1 MYDVEIK
8 VFFYL
13 QASDDELIW
22 VQRIVIFFVG
32 ATATVISIFVP
43 IIYGLFILAADIV
56 FVIVLPP
63 LTCALFF
70 KFSNTYGALCGYIVG
85 CICRIGAGEYFLSFD
100 GFIQYPW
107 YNAEV
112 GQTFPFRTFAMLLSL
127 VTILLVSLLTNILF
141 EKNILPKYVDFLG
154 ICKRNINIASANGD
168 SFSANAVSTSGDTSY
183 HQEVDLS
190 HEKDEPEICT
200 RF

>member
-1 MYDVEIK
+1 M
-8 VFFYL
+8 
-13 QASDDELIW
+13 IW

-63 LTCALFF
+63 LTCALFL

-141 EKNILPKYVDFLG
+141 EKNILPTYVDFLG